1 MLCCAWLFKSNGDKK
16 MRDKMYLDYL
26 HLKQHK
32 ELFEKKIAEWDE
44 LAKDNE
50 GNKHNLS
57 TSERQD
63 WVDKLRDLNIEC

>member
-1 MLCCAWLFKSNGDKK
+1 MIGQNIDDV
-16 MRDKMYLDYL
+16 MRNRIIAV
-26 HLKQHK
+26 K
-32 ELFEKKIAEWDE
+32 EKIADWDE

-63 WVDKLRDLNIEC
+63 WVEDLIDLQDYFC

>member
-1 MLCCAWLFKSNGDKK
+1 MIGGNADDCQREAIA
-16 MRDKMYLDYL
+16 RV
-26 HLKQHK
+26 
-32 ELFEKKIAEWDE
+32 EKKIREWDE

-63 WVDKLRDLNIEC
+63 WVEELIDLQDYFC

>member
-1 MLCCAWLFKSNGDKK
+1 MGLLTVDDHMK
-16 MRDKMYLDYL
+16 
-26 HLKQHK
+26 
-32 ELFEKKIAEWDE
+32 KKIAEVKRKIADWDE

-63 WVDKLRDLNIEC
+63 WVDELIDLEDYFC

>member
-1 MLCCAWLFKSNGDKK
+1 MENELRKPDIDTV
-16 MRDKMYLDYL
+16 MRNRIIA
-26 HLKQHK
+26 LK
-32 ELFEKKIAEWDE
+32 EKIADWDE

-63 WVDKLRDLNIEC
+63 WVEDLIDLNDYFC

>member
-1 MLCCAWLFKSNGDKK
+1 MENN
-16 MRDKMYLDYL
+16 RI
-26 HLKQHK
+26 
-32 ELFEKKIAEWDE
+32 KIANKILALKEKVDKWDE

-63 WVDKLRDLNIEC
+63 WVDEMRDLALDI

>member
-1 MLCCAWLFKSNGDKK
+1 
-16 MRDKMYLDYL
+16 MYLNYM
-26 HLKQHK
+26 HLKK
-32 ELFEKKIAEWDE
+32 LLEKKIAEWDE

-50 GNKHNLS
+50 GNKHYLS